1 MAHVLDRVPVSRI
14 TDEAKQVRFGRTLL
28 ALIAGLLYALGWIT
42 AKAFGVVWLAVV
54 WAGVAVKI
62 GWVDAR
68 NRDRL
73 SRGDS

>member
-28 ALIAGLLYALGWIT
+28 SVIGGLLYALGWIT

>member
-1 MAHVLDRVPVSRI
+1 MANVLDQVPVGRI
-14 TDEAKQVRFGRTLL
+14 TEEARRVRFGHTVL
-28 ALIAGLLYALGWIT
+28 AVVAGVLYGLGWLA
-42 AKAFGVVWLAVV
+42 AKAFGVLWLTVA

-68 NRDRL
+68 GRDRL